1 MPIPRESKANSVTTE
16 MDRVLRT
23 PPRRNV
29 LEGDLSQGTFRHWPH
44 GPIHD
49 VIQPMS
55 EHVLIASFGPMQRV
69 QRCTGRLLEHTTL
82 RANTLT
88 IIPAGSSSRWDL
100 EGAVD
105 VMHFYLPPSLLTQ
118 TAEQLDQIPSEDIQ
132 LRTAHPDTTA
142 SQLLAMIMST
152 LDSSATVD
160 TLFRQQLASSL
171 VTYLL
176 KEYVSSTP
184 RPIAAPGGL
193 SRQTLKAALE
203 RLDSS
208 CDADVSLKALAEES
222 GLSTYHFCRAFK
234 KSMGVPPHAWLRQR
248 RLDRAKSMLRDTKM
262 GIATIAEELGYGSHT
277 AFTAAFKRMTGTS
290 PSRWRHE
297 Q

>member
-1 MPIPRESKANSVTTE
+1 
-16 MDRVLRT
+16 MD
-23 PPRRNV
+23 
-29 LEGDLSQGTFRHWPH
+29 GDLTQGTFRHWPH

-49 VIQPMS
+49 VIQPMT
-55 EHVLIASFGPMQRV
+55 EHVLIVSFGPMQRV
-69 QRCTGRLLEHTTL
+69 QRCTGRLIENTTL
-82 RANTLT
+82 RTNTLT

-100 EGAVD
+100 EGPVD
-105 VMHFYLPPSLLTQ
+105 VMHFYLPPSLLQQ
-118 TAEQLDQIPSEDIQ
+118 TAERLDQASSGDIQ

-152 LDSSATVD
+152 LDSSAAAD

-176 KEYVSSTP
+176 AQHVGSAP

-193 SRQTLKAALE
+193 SPQTLRAALE
-203 RLDSS
+203 RLDS
-208 CDADVSLKALAEES
+208 CCNEDISLKALAEAS

-248 RLDRAKSMLRDTKM
+248 RLDRAKAMLRDTKE
-262 GIATIAEELGYGSHT
+262 GIVTIAEELGYGSHT

-290 PSRWRHE
+290 PSRWRHD